1 MSAPLEP
8 PIASPASLGPQLS
21 MSPGDNRVRT
31 TEVTATGSEC
41 SGLRLV
47 VHRSTGFEGGNA
59 VEVFQAVLRLL
70 GEAQIKSV

>member
-1 MSAPLEP
+1 
-8 PIASPASLGPQLS
+8 
-21 MSPGDNRVRT
+21 MSPGDDRVRT
-31 TEVTATGSEC
+31 AEVTATGSEC
-41 SGLRLV
+41 SGLRLA